1 MIYLDNS
8 ATTKCSIDVIKKIED
23 VSIECFGN
31 PSSLHKLGFEA
42 ERVLKESKEIF
53 SKILNTSE
61 NGIIFTSG
69 GTESNNLAL
78 IGYALRNKNKG
89 NHIISSSIEHDS
101 VLNTIKFL
109 SSIGFEI
116 SLVEPDKYGSI
127 DPEDVIKLVKDN
139 TILVSIMHIN
149 NEIGSINDIKSIS
162 KLVKS
167 HNKNIAI
174 HSDCVQSFGKYD
186 IKNLDA
192 DLITLSSH
200 KIHGPKGV
208 GALINKG
215 SLNLNPII
223 YGGGQQNNLRSG
235 TENVPSIYGFAYAS
249 QYMYENFNDNYS
261 KLKDIKNAYLQGIK
275 NLNDKYGNIYLTGP
289 SDNNSSVHIINIIF
303 KGIRAEVLLHSL
315 EEDGI
320 YVGTGSACSSH
331 SKEKSKVLT
340 AIKIPSEDLDSSIR
354 ISLGCDNT
362 LDEVKTVIDTLD
374 VKIPLLRKY
383 LRK

>member
-1 MIYLDNS
+1 M
-8 ATTKCSIDVIKKIED
+8 
-23 VSIECFGN
+23 
-31 PSSLHKLGFEA
+31 
-42 ERVLKESKEIF
+42 
-53 SKILNTSE
+53 
-61 NGIIFTSG
+61 
-69 GTESNNLAL
+69 
-78 IGYALRNKNKG
+78 
-89 NHIISSSIEHDS
+89 
-101 VLNTIKFL
+101 

-116 SLVEPDKYGSI
+116 SLVEPDKYGSV
-127 DPEDVIKLVKDN
+127 DPDDVLKLVKDN

-149 NEIGSINDIKSIS
+149 NEIGSINDIKKIS

-192 DLITLSSH
+192 DLITISSH

-208 GALINKG
+208 GALVNKG
-215 SLNLNPII
+215 PVHLNPII
-223 YGGGQQNNLRSG
+223 FGGGQQNNLRSG
-235 TENVPSIYGFAYAS
+235 TENVPSIYGFASAA
-249 QYMYENFNDNYS
+249 QYVYENLDINYS
-261 KLKDIKNAYLQGIK
+261 NLKNIKNAYLQGIK

-289 SDNNSSVHIINIIF
+289 SDDNSSVHIINIIF

>member
-8 ATTKCSIDVIKKIED
+8 ATTKCSIEVIKKIED

-109 SSIGFEI
+109 STIGFEI

-127 DPEDVIKLVKDN
+127 NPEDVIKLVKDN

-186 IKNLDA
+186 IKSLDA

-249 QYMYENFNDNYS
+249 QYMYENFNDNYL
-261 KLKDIKNAYLQGIK
+261 KLNDIKNAYLQGIK

-315 EEDGI
+315 EECGI

-362 LDEVKTVIDTLD
+362 LDEVKTVIDALD

>member
-8 ATTKCSIDVIKKIED
+8 ATTKCSIEVIKKIED

-53 SKILNTSE
+53 SKILNASE

-89 NHIISSSIEHDS
+89 NHIITSSIEHDS

-116 SLVEPDKYGSI
+116 SLVEPDKYGSVN
-127 DPEDVIKLVKDN
+127 PEDVIKLVKDN

-167 HNKNIAI
+167 HNNNIAI

-261 KLKDIKNAYLQGIK
+261 KLNDIKNAYLQGIK
-275 NLNDKYGNIYLTGP
+275 NLNDKYGNIYFAGP

-315 EEDGI
+315 EESGI

>member
-8 ATTKCSIDVIKKIED
+8 ATTKCSLDIINKIEE
-23 VSIECFGN
+23 VSSNYFGN

-42 ERVLKESKEIF
+42 EKTLKESKEIF
-53 SKILNTSE
+53 SNILNIKTD
-61 NGIIFTSG
+61 NIIFTSG

-101 VLNTIKFL
+101 VLNPLKFL

-116 SLVEPDKYGSI
+116 SLVEPDKFGI
-127 DPEDVIKLVKDN
+127 INPEDILKLVKDN

-261 KLKDIKNAYLQGIK
+261 RLNDIKNAYLQGIK

>member
-8 ATTKCSIDVIKKIED
+8 ATTKCSLDIINKIEE
-23 VSIECFGN
+23 VSSNYFGN

-42 ERVLKESKEIF
+42 EKTLKESKEIF
-53 SKILNTSE
+53 SNILNVKTD
-61 NGIIFTSG
+61 NIIFTSG

-101 VLNTIKFL
+101 VLNTLKFL

-116 SLVEPDKYGSI
+116 SLVEPDKFGI
-127 DPEDVIKLVKDN
+127 INPEDILKLVKDN

-149 NEIGSINDIKSIS
+149 NEIGSINDIKCIS
-162 KLVKS
+162 KLIKS

-215 SLNLNPII
+215 LVNLNPII
-223 YGGGQQNNLRSG
+223 YGGGQQYNLRSG
-235 TENVPSIYGFAYAS
+235 TENVPSIYGFSYAS
-249 QYMYENFNDNYS
+249 KLMYENLNDNYS

-275 NLNDKYGNIYLTGP
+275 NLNDKYGNIYLA
-289 SDNNSSVHIINIIF
+289 SSNIDNQAVHIINVIF

-340 AIKIPSEDLDSSIR
+340 AIKIPNEDLDSSIR